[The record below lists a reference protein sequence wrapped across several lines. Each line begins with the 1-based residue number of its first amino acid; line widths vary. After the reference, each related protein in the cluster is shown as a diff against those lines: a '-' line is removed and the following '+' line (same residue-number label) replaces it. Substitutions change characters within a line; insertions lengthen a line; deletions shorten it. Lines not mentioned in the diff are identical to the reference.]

1 VRRIGSRAG
10 LGAAVALVALLT
22 ASAAL
27 AKPVVKTVTAGPS
40 PAVNKVAAKLVP
52 KSFVKTYSPDINAF
66 FNKKVT
72 INVGDTVAFQI
83 RGFHTIDI
91 PAKGGTPLPLLVPG
105 KIATGSDFAGSPFW
119 WSGHVPTIG
128 FNPALLAPGKS
139 AVYNG
144 KKRLDTGLPLGKPK
158 PFNITFSKPGTYKYF
173 CDVHPGMVGTVV
185 VKPDGA
191 AIPSAK
197 QDAKATVAQATAAVK
212 AAKKAAVAKVPAD
225 TVSLGKTGPG
235 GVELFGMFPSSLTV
249 SAGTTVT
256 FQMSTRSFEVHTATF
271 GDKKTLT
278 ALAKGFQGI
287 PFPSQ
292 GVYPSDPPGTITES
306 LTSHGNGFANTGV
319 LDHNSATA
327 QILPSSQ
334 IKFTQAGTYHFICLI
349 HPFMHGTIIVK

>member
-1 VRRIGSRAG
+1 
-10 LGAAVALVALLT
+10 LGAVVALGALLT

-40 PAVNKVAAKLVP
+40 PVVNKVAAKLVP
-52 KSFVKTYSPDINAF
+52 KSFNKTYNPDINAF

-83 RGFHTIDI
+83 RGFHTVDI
-91 PAKGGTPLPLLVPG
+91 PAKGGSALPLLLPG
-105 KIATGSDFAGSPFW
+105 KPATGSDFSGSPFW
-119 WSGHVPTIG
+119 WSGKLPTVG

-144 KKRLDTGLPLGKPK
+144 SKRLDTGLPLGKPK

-197 QDAKATVAQATAAVK
+197 QDAKAGLRQATADVK
-212 AAKKAAVAKVPAD
+212 AAKRAAAALAKLPAD
-225 TVSLGKTGPG
+225 TVSVGQSAPG
-235 GVELFGMFPSSLTV
+235 GVELFNMFPSTLTV
-249 SAGTTVT
+249 NAGTTVT
-256 FQMSTRSFEVHTATF
+256 FRMSKHSFEVHTATF
-271 GDKKTLT
+271 GDAKTLT

-319 LDHNSATA
+319 IDNDPGTK